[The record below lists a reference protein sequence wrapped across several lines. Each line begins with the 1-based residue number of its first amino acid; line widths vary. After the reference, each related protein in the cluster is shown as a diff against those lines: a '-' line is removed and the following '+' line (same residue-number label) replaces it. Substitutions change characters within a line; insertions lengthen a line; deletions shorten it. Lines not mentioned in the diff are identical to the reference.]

1 MEGVGRRPA
10 AGPASASP
18 ELDLLCIN
26 TIRTL
31 AVDAVEKA
39 RSGHPGTPMGLAP
52 AAYVLWTR
60 HLRFNPRDP
69 HWPGRD
75 RFVLSCGHASALLY
89 AMLHLTGYDLTLE
102 DLEGFRQWGSRTPG
116 HPEFGH
122 TPGVETT
129 TGPLGQG
136 FGNAVG
142 MAIAEELMATEFD
155 TPGHTII
162 GHHTFGFCSDG
173 DLMEGI
179 SHEAASLAGHLGLGK
194 LIFLYDDNHI
204 TIDGPT
210 ELAYTDQVAERFAA
224 YGWHV
229 LRVADG
235 TDLEAIDRAYH
246 EAKAETTQPSL
257 IICRTHIG
265 YGAPTKQ
272 DTAAAHGEPLGSE
285 ETAAWKASIGW
296 PSDPFHVPPEAADHL
311 RLAVSRGA
319 GLQEEWQARFDAWAA
334 AQPALAAEWSR
345 RMARDLPPGLDE
357 QLPIIE
363 GEKLATRK
371 AQQQTLAVLAEAV
384 PELVGGSADLTPSNG
399 TTLGTVEAFARHAP
413 GRYIHYGIREHAMA
427 AAMNGMVLHGGLRPY
442 GGTFLIFSDYM
453 RNSVRL
459 AALMEIST
467 IFVYSHDSIG
477 LGEDGPTHQPVEQL
491 ASLRAI
497 PGLAVIRPADANE
510 TVAAWRAALERTN
523 GPTAIIV
530 TRQDLPILPRPPF
543 PPATDLDR
551 GAYVLAERGPEKSQ
565 PDVVLIGTGSEVA
578 VALGAADLL
587 AAEDVRARVVSMPC
601 WEFFEAQDPDYHD
614 AVLPPEVRARVSV
627 EAAASLGWERWT
639 GDGGTI
645 VGVDRF
651 GASAPG
657 ATALTEYGF
666 TAEHVADAAR
676 DLL

>member
-1 MEGVGRRPA
+1 
-10 AGPASASP
+10 
-18 ELDLLCIN
+18 
-26 TIRTL
+26 
-31 AVDAVEKA
+31 
-39 RSGHPGTPMGLAP
+39 
-52 AAYVLWTR
+52 
-60 HLRFNPRDP
+60 
-69 HWPGRD
+69 
-75 RFVLSCGHASALLY
+75 
-89 AMLHLTGYDLTLE
+89 
-102 DLEGFRQWGSRTPG
+102 
-116 HPEFGH
+116 
-122 TPGVETT
+122 
-129 TGPLGQG
+129 
-136 FGNAVG
+136 
-142 MAIAEELMATEFD
+142 
-155 TPGHTII
+155 
-162 GHHTFGFCSDG
+162 
-173 DLMEGI
+173 
-179 SHEAASLAGHLGLGK
+179 
-194 LIFLYDDNHI
+194 
-204 TIDGPT
+204 
-210 ELAYTDQVAERFAA
+210 
-224 YGWHV
+224 
-229 LRVADG
+229 
-235 TDLEAIDRAYH
+235 
-246 EAKAETTQPSL
+246 
-257 IICRTHIG
+257 
-265 YGAPTKQ
+265 
-272 DTAAAHGEPLGSE
+272 
-285 ETAAWKASIGW
+285 
-296 PSDPFHVPPEAADHL
+296 
-311 RLAVSRGA
+311 
-319 GLQEEWQARFDAWAA
+319 
-334 AQPALAAEWSR
+334 
-345 RMARDLPPGLDE
+345 MARDLPPGLDE